1 MTGRQERSCSRRA
14 QASAASCSAHTSSR
28 RRRRRGPHSTCG
40 EAVRNMVRN
49 NSSAGRDH
57 PLSLNVACGTRRSS
71 EFLHSL
77 FYIYAHGHN
86 TDTLPVSF
94 EIRRLTRACN
104 SKDAALSALALLRQA
119 IHARPT
125 APATPGVP
133 ALGSLLFLLM
143 CQMLICRARAVAAI
157 TVLRT
162 PLQPMAR

>member
-1 MTGRQERSCSRRA
+1 MRTLVVDAGDDVVHTPRA
-14 QASAASCSAHTSSR
+14 
-28 RRRRRGPHSTCG
+28 
-40 EAVRNMVRN
+40 E
-49 NSSAGRDH
+49 
-57 PLSLNVACGTRRSS
+57 RRSETWS
-71 EFLHSL
+71 GTILRPDAITRLALMLLVVRGGVRSS
-77 FYIYAHGHN
+77 YIHYFIFTHTAQHH
-86 TDTLPVSF
+86 TLPVSF